1 MDFNDIYEGDKGK
14 VRDCMKEEED
24 KERNIKEDDM
34 TDVRSRMKRGERVK
48 GRRKER

>member
-24 KERNIKEDDM
+24 KERNTKVIL
-34 TDVRSRMKRGERVK
+34 
-48 GRRKER
+48 